1 MGNQFPY
8 PPIKTGVVDPA
19 DASFRHLLNGPLI
32 SKLKKPVLNV
42 QNNFDDGLRDGNYP
56 QPNLDFLLI
65 FIFFFA
71 FVVDVG
77 KVSSFSYFRNQGP
90 EKPGS
95 KGFDQA
101 FNVHAGRNIAIQF
114 KQHMFD
120 QTGFPGKIE

>member
-1 MGNQFPY
+1 MTVLGTVT
-8 PPIKTGVVDPA
+8 IKSATKFRFSVD
-19 DASFRHLLNGPLI
+19 I
-32 SKLKKPVLNV
+32 
-42 QNNFDDGLRDGNYP
+42 Y
-56 QPNLDFLLI
+56 
-65 FIFFFA
+65 FFA

>member
-1 MGNQFPY
+1 MMVLGTVT
-8 PPIKTGVVDPA
+8 IKSVTEFRFSVD
-19 DASFRHLLNGPLI
+19 
-32 SKLKKPVLNV
+32 
-42 QNNFDDGLRDGNYP
+42 
-56 QPNLDFLLI
+56 I
-65 FIFFFA
+65 FFFFFA
-71 FVVDVG
+71 FLVDVG